1 MSAIQSIESI
11 ESIECKSA
19 EDFLSK
25 IRRSNSN
32 WWEPDGTASSW
43 VFRGI
48 GDADEWKLIP
58 SAWRNEKNDLRPLM
72 NRFGKMVAFFDPH
85 SKETEESRL
94 YYEWVSAEIEA
105 LCQFA
110 GAANE
115 LGIEVDS
122 AAYQRNRSPII
133 MKKWAKQFSIGSFGG
148 VGGFEAVAALAQH
161 HGIPT
166 RLLDWS
172 HNPIVAAF
180 FAVAPVFRSKKSKN
194 VCVWALDTSHLSYQ
208 GPNEK
213 QFKEFSVLVYR
224 PPRSRNQF
232 LHSQSGVFTYI
243 GNESALENYFLE
255 HKAWPSLEE
264 VIQLVESIRPILISY
279 TLDVKYADDLLI
291 LLDRE
296 GVNHATLMPA
306 LDNVAKTVKERWKRE
321 LYAIEKPDWS

>member
-1 MSAIQSIESI
+1 MSALQ
-11 ESIECKSA
+11 SIECKSA

-32 WWEPDGTASSW
+32 WWEPGSRDSTW
-43 VFRGI
+43 VFRGM
-48 GDADEWKLIP
+48 GDADKWKLIP
-58 SAWRNEKNDLRPLM
+58 SAWRDSQNGLQTLIHKITEMNLPVPNNEYTKGHEHKLELRRYL
-72 NRFGKMVAFFDPH
+72 
-85 SKETEESRL
+85 
-94 YYEWVSAEIEA
+94 EWTNAEREA
-105 LCQFA
+105 LYQFA
-110 GAANE
+110 SVANE
-115 LGIEVDS
+115 LGFKVDAGS
-122 AAYQRNRSPII
+122 YQRNRSPII
-133 MKKWAKQFSIGSFGG
+133 FKSRSPFL
-148 VGGFEAVAALAQH
+148 FEESSPKVAIIAQH

-243 GNESALENYFLE
+243 VNESALENYFLE
-255 HKAWPSLEE
+255 YKAWPSLEE
-264 VIQLVESIRPILISY
+264 VIRLVESIKPILISY
-279 TLDVKYADDLLI
+279 TLDVKYADDLLT

-296 GVNHATLMPA
+296 GVNHATIMPT
-306 LDNVAKTVKERWKRE
+306 LDNVAKTVKERWKRD
-321 LYAIEKPDWS
+321 L